1 MLEEDIKSIVK
12 YRIETSLAAIEESE
26 SHLNNGYLNTAMN
39 RIYYAGF
46 YIVSAL
52 AAIDNFPTSKHKQL
66 IGYFNKEYIK
76 SGIMDPETGKIL
88 RKSYE
93 RRQAA
98 DYHDYVYLTKSQIEE
113 YKTAMTEFIKS
124 VQEIIMKKLPG
135 VDLS

>member
-1 MLEEDIKSIVK
+1 MLKEELQSIVK
-12 YRIETSLAAIEESE
+12 YRIETALAAIEESK
-26 SHLNNGYLNTAMN
+26 SHLKNGYLNTAMN

-52 AAIDNFPTSKHKQL
+52 AAIDNFPTSKHKKL

-76 SGIMDPETGKIL
+76 SGIIDAETGKIL

-98 DYHDYVYLTKSQIEE
+98 DYHDFVSLTKSQIEE
-113 YKTAMTEFIKS
+113 YRIAMNEFILQ
-124 VQEIIMKKLPG
+124 VQKIIEEKLSG
-135 VDLS
+135 I